1 MENRKTILY
10 VKTSL
15 YVLVM
20 LVLFAAVYRLE
31 TAYAVEYDTLPAILA
46 DAGAPE
52 EPLAFWEDA
61 AVASLYHNEK
71 GRYHLRIRPVFG
83 AGQAGFDCREGIHT
97 AFIINRE
104 SWYDGGDGWLY
115 CDVLLGP
122 GEAAPPVCLQG
133 YRDSAAVGADVYVHL
148 IFEWQ

>member
-31 TAYAVEYDTLPAILA
+31 TAHAVEYDTLPAILA
-46 DAGAPE
+46 DAG
-52 EPLAFWEDA
+52 
-61 AVASLYHNEK
+61 VASLYHNEK